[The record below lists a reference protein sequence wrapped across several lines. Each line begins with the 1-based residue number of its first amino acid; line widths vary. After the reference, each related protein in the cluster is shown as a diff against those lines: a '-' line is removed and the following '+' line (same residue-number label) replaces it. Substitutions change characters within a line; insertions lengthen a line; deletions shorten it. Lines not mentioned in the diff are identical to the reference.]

1 MPTKLSAT
9 QKKSKQNMS
18 KDEITKTKIETARLK
33 EAIESVKSKG
43 WDINPY
49 TLAEELEVEK
59 EDLYR
64 DRDVVSL
71 ILEARNHDCTF
82 KDQGEEE
89 NRKILDLEKT
99 LEELEKENNNLALR
113 IAEMEETA
121 NMPAPEDINSQVM
134 ELLQSESQDEIKQL
148 EKELKQAYAQSE
160 SRLEEITDLTRT
172 LSGFER
178 VNEALNQRLR
188 ELEDRNRALSEN
200 TDNKSDSA
208 EKEDTAHLQKEL
220 EETQRS
226 LAGLEQVNAALNQR
240 LREMEV
246 ELAER
251 NEESA
256 AESDEEKDEKLKE
269 LTITVSGLE
278 RVNEAINLRMREL
291 EDENKK
297 LKENTG
303 GSSQAGYTGKADNA
317 EIEKRIARLEKD
329 NAQLTDAMKTERE
342 KQTILAMN
350 KRELEARLQ
359 ELQKE
364 ADNLA
369 LQLQNA
375 WHVGYEKGLAEAGQ
389 NQPMMAQGPE
399 TESEPEPDLEL
410 EHENQENLPYTEEIE
425 EEEEE
430 ENLELEPQ
438 EETPAT
444 HELKVDERA
453 VINFTQDGPYVS
465 SDFNPLNDLSWR
477 DLQTVYSM
485 GVLSPK
491 DLDPTRTPA
500 NALESQIV
508 AQFGY
513 PQKKPTDTSTNLD
526 ALQPGAPPQESLDGF
541 DTSETQ
547 FVSFHGGEDAP
558 DAIREDQM
566 LTREEQVEIPDFD
579 QMDIFEDIE
588 ELEELG
594 KIEVPDDMLA
604 DVPVD
609 QVVKEENVT
618 GEDLQNLIKERIKK
632 AQEQHHVEQTV
643 RTMPN
648 PGQDA
653 GADKG
658 GYSGL
663 NKFVGQNVKPT
674 EGGQAAPPPPAA
686 GLQNPALKAAP
697 REIVKACR
705 ILGISP
711 EDLTK
716 EKVNK
721 AWKDQIASPGVH
733 PDLGGDTEA
742 AIILNAA
749 KDELLQF
756 IESSAPKLGKK
767 FGGSS
772 GGAKDM
778 SSRFTGKKK
787 Q

>member
-1 MPTKLSAT
+1 MRAMPTKLSAT

-64 DRDVVSL
+64 DQDVISM
-71 ILEARNHDCTF
+71 ILDARGHDCTF
-82 KDQGEEE
+82 KDQAEEE

-99 LEELEKENNNLALR
+99 LEELEKENNNLALK

-121 NMPAPEDINSQVM
+121 SMPAPEDINSQVM
-134 ELLQSESQDEIKQL
+134 QLLQSESQDEIKQL
-148 EKELKQAYAQSE
+148 EEELKQAYAQSE

-172 LSGFER
+172 LSGLER

-188 ELEDRNRALSEN
+188 ELEDKNRELSEN

-208 EKEDTAHLQKEL
+208 KEEDTAHLQEEL

-226 LAGLEQVNAALNQR
+226 LAGLEQVNESLNQK

-251 NEESA
+251 KEESA
-256 AESDEEKDEKLKE
+256 ADSDEEKEEKLRE

-297 LKENTG
+297 LKENTSG
-303 GSSQAGYTGKADNA
+303 AGVSGDSGSRDNV
-317 EIEKRIARLEKD
+317 EIDKRIARLEKD

-350 KRELEARLQ
+350 KRELEARLE
-359 ELQKE
+359 ELQQE

-389 NQPMMAQGPE
+389 NKPVMAEAPE
-399 TESEPEPDLEL
+399 TPTVQKEEREEERVIEPD
-410 EHENQENLPYTEEIE
+410 
-425 EEEEE
+425 
-430 ENLELEPQ
+430 
-438 EETPAT
+438 EETLAT
-444 HELKVDERA
+444 HELKADEGA

-500 NALESQIV
+500 NALESQVV

-513 PQKKPTDTSTNLD
+513 PPKKPTDTSTNLD

-541 DTSETQ
+541 NTSETQ

-653 GADKG
+653 GADKS

-767 FGGSS
+767 FGGGS

>member
-1 MPTKLSAT
+1 MRAMPTKLSAT

-64 DRDVVSL
+64 DQDVISM
-71 ILEARNHDCTF
+71 ILDARGHDCTF
-82 KDQGEEE
+82 KDQAEVE

-99 LEELEKENNNLALR
+99 LEELEKENNNLALK

-121 NMPAPEDINSQVM
+121 SMPAPEDINSQVM
-134 ELLQSESQDEIKQL
+134 QLLQSESQDEIKQL
-148 EKELKQAYAQSE
+148 EEELKQAYAQSE

-172 LSGFER
+172 LSGLER

-188 ELEDRNRALSEN
+188 ELEDKNRELSEN

-208 EKEDTAHLQKEL
+208 KNEDAAHLQEEL

-226 LAGLEQVNAALNQR
+226 LAGLEQVNEALNQR
-240 LREMEV
+240 LREMEI

-251 NEESA
+251 KEKSA
-256 AESDEEKDEKLKE
+256 ADSDEEKEEKLKE

-291 EDENKK
+291 EDENRK
-297 LKENTG
+297 LKENTSG
-303 GSSQAGYTGKADNA
+303 AGASGDSGSVDNA
-317 EIEKRIARLEKD
+317 EIEKRVARLEKD

-350 KRELEARLQ
+350 KRELEERLE
-359 ELQKE
+359 ELQQE

-389 NQPMMAQGPE
+389 NQPVMAQAPE
-399 TESEPEPDLEL
+399 TESESESEL
-410 EHENQENLPYTEEIE
+410 EHSEDLPYTEEIE
-425 EEEEE
+425 EEEEIH
-430 ENLELEPQ
+430 ELESE
-438 EETPAT
+438 EETLAT
-444 HELKVDERA
+444 HELKADERA

-500 NALESQIV
+500 NALESQVV

-513 PQKKPTDTSTNLD
+513 PPKKPTDTSTNLD

-767 FGGSS
+767 FGGGS

>member
-1 MPTKLSAT
+1 MRAMPTKLSAT

-64 DRDVVSL
+64 DQDVISM
-71 ILEARNHDCTF
+71 ILDARGHDCTF
-82 KDQGEEE
+82 KDQAEEE

-99 LEELEKENNNLALR
+99 LEELEKENNNLALK

-121 NMPAPEDINSQVM
+121 SMPAPEEINSQVM
-134 ELLQSESQDEIKQL
+134 QLLQSESQDEIKQL
-148 EKELKQAYAQSE
+148 EEELKQAYAQSE

-172 LSGFER
+172 LSGLER

-188 ELEDRNRALSEN
+188 ELEDKNRELSEN

-208 EKEDTAHLQKEL
+208 KNEDAAHLQEEL

-226 LAGLEQVNAALNQR
+226 LAGLEQVNEALNQR
-240 LREMEV
+240 LREMEI

-251 NEESA
+251 KEKSA
-256 AESDEEKDEKLKE
+256 ADSDEEKEEKLKE

-291 EDENKK
+291 EDENRK
-297 LKENTG
+297 LKENTSG
-303 GSSQAGYTGKADNA
+303 AGASGDSGSVDNA
-317 EIEKRIARLEKD
+317 EIEKRVARLEKD

-350 KRELEARLQ
+350 KRELEERLE
-359 ELQKE
+359 ELQQE

-389 NQPMMAQGPE
+389 NQPVMAQAPE
-399 TESEPEPDLEL
+399 TESESESESEL
-410 EHENQENLPYTEEIE
+410 EHSEDLPYTEEIE
-425 EEEEE
+425 EEEEIH
-430 ENLELEPQ
+430 ELESE
-438 EETPAT
+438 EETLAT
-444 HELKVDERA
+444 HELKADERA

-500 NALESQIV
+500 NALESQVV

-513 PQKKPTDTSTNLD
+513 PPKKPTDTSTNLD

-767 FGGSS
+767 FGGGS